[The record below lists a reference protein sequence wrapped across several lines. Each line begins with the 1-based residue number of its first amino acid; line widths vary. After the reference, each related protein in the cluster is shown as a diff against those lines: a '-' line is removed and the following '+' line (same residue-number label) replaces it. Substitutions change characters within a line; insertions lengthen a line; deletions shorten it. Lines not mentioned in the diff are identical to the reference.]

1 MWSILATLDDED
13 WISRWALS
21 LPHMRSVR
29 LQGGTSAGAEAIVRV
44 AARLDAP
51 AILIGHGQAATAV
64 LRAAQA
70 GAAAGVLLVAPDCER
85 LHGTPIEL
93 PSVLIAD
100 HADLAG
106 AATLAT
112 ALGGGHVD
120 GGDLAAAARMEDWG
134 YGRFVFNWLVQRIAD
149 AATLKSRSCR
159 TAGMPIDAGVSGRL
173 RRA

>member
-13 WISRWALS
+13 WIGRWALS

-29 LQGGTSAGAEAIVRV
+29 LEGGTAAAADMIVRV
-44 AARLDAP
+44 TARLDAP
-51 AILIGHGQAATAV
+51 AILIGHGQATTAV

-70 GAAAGVLLVAPDCER
+70 GAAAGVLLVAPDCDH
-85 LHGTPIEL
+85 LHVTSL
-93 PSVLIAD
+93 QVPSVLIAD
-100 HADLAG
+100 HADVAG
-106 AATLAT
+106 AATLAA

-134 YGRFVFNWLVQRIAD
+134 YGRFVFNWLAQRIAD
-149 AATLKSRSCR
+149 AATLKARSCP
-159 TAGMPIDAGVSGRL
+159 TNVVPIDAGFAGRL